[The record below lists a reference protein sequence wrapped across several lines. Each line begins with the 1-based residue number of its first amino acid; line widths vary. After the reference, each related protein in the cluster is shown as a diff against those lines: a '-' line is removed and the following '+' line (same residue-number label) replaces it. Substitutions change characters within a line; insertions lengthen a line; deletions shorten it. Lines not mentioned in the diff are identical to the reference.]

1 MRESF
6 AKQEVCTVGNRYQS
20 EVKMRLQTLKILTG
34 TALVVAL
41 GAIASPMAHATE
53 ISDRV
58 QDNRVAV
65 ASDSNSYTG
74 TIRSIVGNI
83 VTLEL
88 PNGDTKEIGLN
99 RLEQG
104 RLGLVPG
111 MKILV
116 RMVDGR
122 RIVSLAPPVE
132 AVTVARVTRIETTTQ
147 VERTPRRIELPPP
160 QERPAPVRP
169 APVEPAP
176 VRIEPVEETTEM
188 QPQPR
193 RPIRALW

>member
-1 MRESF
+1 
-6 AKQEVCTVGNRYQS
+6 
-20 EVKMRLQTLKILTG
+20 MRLQNVKILTG

-41 GAIASPMAHATE
+41 GAIASSPAIATE
-53 ISDRV
+53 IGDRL

-65 ASDSNSYTG
+65 ASNSNSYTG

-88 PNGDTKEIGLN
+88 PNGDTKEIGLT

-111 MKILV
+111 MKIVV
-116 RMVDGR
+116 RMVEGR
-122 RIVSLAPPVE
+122 RIVSLAPAVE
-132 AVTVARVTRIETTTQ
+132 AVTIARVTRIETTTQ
-147 VERTPRRIELPPP
+147 VERTPRRIVLPPP

-169 APVEPAP
+169 APVQPAP
-176 VRIEPVEETTEM
+176 VRIEPVEQTTEVE
-188 QPQPR
+188 PLPR

>member
-1 MRESF
+1 
-6 AKQEVCTVGNRYQS
+6 
-20 EVKMRLQTLKILTG
+20 MRLQNLKILTG

-41 GAIASPMAHATE
+41 GAIASSPAIANEMR
-53 ISDRV
+53 DRV

-83 VTLEL
+83 ITLEL

-111 MKILV
+111 KKISV

-132 AVTVARVTRIETTTQ
+132 AVTVARTVTRIEETTTQ
-147 VERTPRRIELPPP
+147 VQRTPRRIELPPP
-160 QERPAPVRP
+160 QERPAPVRS
-169 APVEPAP
+169 APVESAP
-176 VRIEPVEETTEM
+176 VTIEPAEQTMEV
-188 QPQPR
+188 QPQPS

>member
-1 MRESF
+1 
-6 AKQEVCTVGNRYQS
+6 
-20 EVKMRLQTLKILTG
+20 MRLQNLKILTG

-41 GAIASPMAHATE
+41 GAIATSPAIATE
-53 ISDRV
+53 MSDRL
-58 QDNRVAV
+58 QDNRLAV
-65 ASDSNSYTG
+65 ASDSNYYTG
-74 TIRSIVGNI
+74 TVRSIVGDI

-88 PNGDTKEIGLN
+88 SNGDTKQIGLN

-104 RLGLVPG
+104 RIGLVPG
-111 MKILV
+111 MRIAV

-132 AVTVARVTRIETTTQ
+132 AVTVARVTRIETITQ

-176 VRIEPVEETTEM
+176 VTIEPVEETTEVE
-188 QPQPR
+188 PQPR

>member
-1 MRESF
+1 
-6 AKQEVCTVGNRYQS
+6 
-20 EVKMRLQTLKILTG
+20 MRLQNVKILTG

-41 GAIASPMAHATE
+41 GAIASSPAIATE
-53 ISDRV
+53 ISDRL

-88 PNGDTKEIGLN
+88 SNGDTKEIGLN

-111 MKILV
+111 MKIAV

-122 RIVSLAPPVE
+122 RIVSLAPAVE
-132 AVTVARVTRIETTTQ
+132 AVTVARVTRIEETTTQ
-147 VERTPRRIELPPP
+147 IERTPRRIVLPPP

-169 APVEPAP
+169 VPVQPAP
-176 VRIEPVEETTEM
+176 VRIEPVEETTEVE
-188 QPQPR
+188 PLPR

>member
-1 MRESF
+1 
-6 AKQEVCTVGNRYQS
+6 
-20 EVKMRLQTLKILTG
+20 MRLQNLKIWTG

-41 GAIASPMAHATE
+41 GAIASSPAIATE
-53 ISDRV
+53 MSDRV

-65 ASDSNSYTG
+65 SSDSNYYTG
-74 TIRSIVGNI
+74 TIRSIVGDI

-88 PNGDTKEIGLN
+88 SNGDTKEIGLN
-99 RLEQG
+99 QLEQG

-111 MKILV
+111 MKIAV

-132 AVTVARVTRIETTTQ
+132 AVTVARVTRFEETTTQ
-147 VERTPRRIELPPP
+147 IERTPRRIELPPP

-169 APVEPAP
+169 APVEAAP
-176 VRIEPVEETTEM
+176 VTIEPVEETTEVE
-188 QPQPR
+188 PQPR

>member
-1 MRESF
+1 
-6 AKQEVCTVGNRYQS
+6 
-20 EVKMRLQTLKILTG
+20 MRLQNLKIWTG

-41 GAIASPMAHATE
+41 GAIASSPAIATE
-53 ISDRV
+53 TSDRV

-74 TIRSIVGNI
+74 TIRSIVGDI
-83 VTLEL
+83 ITLEL
-88 PNGDTKEIGLN
+88 SNGDTKEIGLN
-99 RLEQG
+99 QLEQG

-111 MKILV
+111 MKISV

-132 AVTVARVTRIETTTQ
+132 AVTVARVTRIETITQ

-176 VRIEPVEETTEM
+176 VTIEPVEETTEVE
-188 QPQPR
+188 PQPR